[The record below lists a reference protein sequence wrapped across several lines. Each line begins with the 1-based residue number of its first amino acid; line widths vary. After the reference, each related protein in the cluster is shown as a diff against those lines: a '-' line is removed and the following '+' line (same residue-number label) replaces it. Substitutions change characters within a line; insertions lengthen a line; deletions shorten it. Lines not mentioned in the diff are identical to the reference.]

1 MHPRSMTRLAGFGI
15 ATAIAALWFTAA
27 GAGQTAQP
35 PAGTYAP
42 PKTPWGEPDLRGVW
56 GGRNLTVTPLE
67 RPKEYA
73 GREFLTE
80 EEIVAKQKEQNEL
93 QAQKDALVQKGEGQE
108 LGLRGKPAAKG
119 DTITG
124 YEYNT
129 FWVDTGAAAKVFRR
143 TSLIVGPEG
152 RIPYKPE
159 VLERMKFSA
168 EVVSSRPPAD
178 FVNRSAR
185 DRDMGERCITDGVV
199 GMFWSG
205 TGPSQ
210 ILQGPG
216 YVVVMGEQ
224 FRDRRII
231 PTDGRAHGTTR
242 SMLGEAIGRWD
253 GNTLVVETK
262 NFVDMTQN
270 WPRDRFSQEFRA
282 PSTSMQLLEKFTRTA
297 ADTIEYEV
305 TVTDPSKFTKP
316 FTIVFPL
323 EKSPTQQVFLE
334 YACHE
339 ANYGMLHL
347 LSQARNL
354 EKRKGGGAARE
365 KVR

>member
-1 MHPRSMTRLAGFGI
+1 MHPRLITRLAGFGI
-15 ATAIAALWFTAA
+15 ATAIAAGWLAAA
-27 GAGQTAQP
+27 GAGQTAQR
-35 PAGTYAP
+35 PAPAYTQ
-42 PKTPWGEPDLRGVW
+42 PKTPWGEPDLQGVW

-73 GREFLTE
+73 GREFLTDE
-80 EEIVAKQKEQNEL
+80 EVAAKQKEQNEL
-93 QAQKDALVQKGEGQE
+93 QAQKDALVQKGEGKE
-108 LGLRGKPAAKG
+108 LGLRGKPASKG
-119 DTITG
+119 DSITG

-143 TSLIVGPEG
+143 TSLVTGPEG

-159 VLERMKFSA
+159 ILERMKFSTA
-168 EVVSSRPPAD
+168 VVSSRPPQD
-178 FVNRSAR
+178 FVNRSWR
-185 DRDMGERCITDGVV
+185 DRDMGERCVTDGVL

-210 ILQGPG
+210 IIQGPG
-216 YVVVMGEQ
+216 HIAIMGEQ

-231 PTDGRAHGTTR
+231 PTDGRAHGTVR
-242 SMLGEAIGRWD
+242 SILGEAIGHWE
-253 GNTLVVETK
+253 GNTLIVETK
-262 NFVDMTQN
+262 NFTDMTQN
-270 WPRDRFSQEFRA
+270 WPRDRFSQEFRT
-282 PSTSMQLLEKFTRTA
+282 PSSTMHLLERFTRTA
-297 ADTIEYEV
+297 ADTLEYEV

-354 EKRKGGGAARE
+354 EKRQAAPRG
-365 KVR
+365 KAK

>member
-1 MHPRSMTRLAGFGI
+1 MHARLIARLSGFGF
-15 ATAIAALWFTAA
+15 ATAIVAGWLAGT

-35 PAGTYAP
+35 YTQQ
-42 PKTPWGEPDLRGVW
+42 KTPWGEPDLIGVW

-67 RPKEYA
+67 RPQEYA
-73 GREFLTE
+73 GREFLTDAE
-80 EEIVAKQKEQNEL
+80 VAAKQKEQNEL
-93 QAQKDALVQKGEGQE
+93 QTRKDALVQKGEGQE
-108 LGLRGKPAAKG
+108 LGLRGKPAGKD

-124 YEYNT
+124 FEYNT
-129 FWVDTGAAAKVFRR
+129 FWVDTGAAAQVFRR
-143 TSLIVGPEG
+143 TSLITGPEG

-159 VLERMKFSA
+159 VHERMKYTNA
-168 EVVSSRPPAD
+168 VVSSRPPAD
-178 FVNRSAR
+178 FVNRSPR
-185 DRDMGERCITDGVV
+185 DRDMGERCITDGIL

-210 ILQGPG
+210 IIQGPG
-216 YVVVMGEQ
+216 YVAIMGEQ

-231 PTDGRAHGTTR
+231 PTDGRAHGAVR
-242 SMLGEAIGRWD
+242 SMLGEAIGHWE

-262 NFVDMTQN
+262 NFSDMSQN
-270 WPRDRFSQEFRA
+270 WPRDRFAQEWRT
-282 PSTSMQLLEKFTRTA
+282 PSSTMHLVERLTRTGENA
-297 ADTIEYEV
+297 IDYEV

-316 FTIVFPL
+316 FAIVFPL
-323 EKSPTQQVFLE
+323 TKSPTQQVFLE

-354 EKRKGGGAARE
+354 EKRQTASRGKA
-365 KVR
+365 K